1 MSQDTPTLE
10 HFLARA
16 ERLLERLEPLLPP
29 ASPAPDWDAAPAF
42 RWRKRGGVG
51 FLQAIPQPAGIR
63 LSDLQDIDEQKARI
77 VANTA
82 SFSRKNRPTTCCSPA
97 RAARANRP

>member
-1 MSQDTPTLE
+1 MSQNAPTLE

-29 ASPAPDWDAAPAF
+29 ASPAPDWNAAAAF

-51 FLQAIPQPAGIR
+51 FLQAIAQPATIR
-63 LSDLQDIDEQKARI
+63 LADLQDIDEQKGHRCQHPPVPQEKAGQQ
-77 VANTA
+77 
-82 SFSRKNRPTTCCSPA
+82 
-97 RAARANRP
+97 RAADRRARLG